1 MMYTSIETSVVVS
14 PTGVFVESGPTLD
27 QTGGAWWYS
36 ISRNA
41 ANVSGITGSAEMAK
55 QYTLDLATSYF
66 LSLSNQKKIKS
77 TCLINLAM
85 KYATTI

>member
-1 MMYTSIETSVVVS
+1 MYLWSRAQPWIKRGGHGGSW
-14 PTGVFVESGPTLD
+14 VE
-27 QTGGAWWYS
+27 S

-41 ANVSGITGSAEMAK
+41 AHVSGITGSAEMAK